1 MSSKVQYKSGDLV
14 FAKVRGY
21 PPWPAR
27 IEEAPPPGKKVPRNK
42 YPILFFGTYE
52 TAVLGSKDLFPYD
65 KYKQKYG
72 KPHKRKHFNTGLWE
86 IENNPTALPPSHIM
100 TETENNEEKE
110 EVEVEEEAA
119 EEEEEE
125 EDAPNSD
132 DDAKLVIDEHP
143 AKDNKGE
150 SPQKRK
156 SEHKEHKKS
165 KKSRKEKDEEEKK
178 EEEDDEEANSK
189 VTEETQP
196 NKVKHKD
203 KKKSK
208 SDKEKSKKKDKDK
221 DKDKDKGEPEQSRSG
236 RVIKRKKFSSE
247 SDPEGH
253 LDNVEIKQL
262 SVNVGVPVDVSKG
275 HKKKEEKKRK
285 EEAKSK
291 TKKEGKEGKSQS
303 DSGRAPT

>member
-125 EDAPNSD
+125 EDAANSD

-150 SPQKRK
+150 SQQKRK

-178 EEEDDEEANSK
+178 EEEEEEEANSK

-203 KKKSK
+203 KKISLGIFTRD
-208 SDKEKSKKKDKDK
+208 SYFTSKKTLLDVQDGNQVYRIIFNAFIFKYLK
-221 DKDKDKGEPEQSRSG
+221 
-236 RVIKRKKFSSE
+236 ILNLFTILISE
-247 SDPEGH
+247 IRI
-253 LDNVEIKQL
+253 N
-262 SVNVGVPVDVSKG
+262 
-275 HKKKEEKKRK
+275 
-285 EEAKSK
+285 
-291 TKKEGKEGKSQS
+291 
-303 DSGRAPT
+303 

>member
-1 MSSKVQYKSGDLV
+1 MSSKIQYKSGDLV

-52 TAVLGSKDLFPYD
+52 TGFLSSKDLFPYD

-72 KPHKRKHFNTGLWE
+72 TPHKRKFFNEGLWE
-86 IENNPTALPPSHIM
+86 IENNPKAVAPSKM
-100 TETENNEEKE
+100 MSETENNEEKE
-110 EVEVEEEAA
+110 EVDVEEDAA
-119 EEEEEE
+119 EEEEE
-125 EDAPNSD
+125 APNSD

-143 AKDNKGE
+143 AKDTKGE

-165 KKSRKEKDEEEKK
+165 KKSRKEKDDDKK
-178 EEEDDEEANSK
+178 EEEEEQQNSK

-208 SDKEKSKKKDKDK
+208 SDKEKSKKKGKDVE
-221 DKDKDKGEPEQSRSG
+221 KGEPEQSRSG

-253 LDNVEIKQL
+253 LENVEIKQL
-262 SVNVGVPVDVSKG
+262 SVNVGLPVDASKG
-275 HKKKEEKKRK
+275 HKKKDEKKRK
-285 EEAKSK
+285 EDSKSK